1 MCSLS
6 RTCNRI
12 HFDLLLGA
20 LFKLKLSSRESPF
33 PGSWRQSWIHMMM
46 DERENDEKNVM
57 GCRGELGWRCILPCS
72 GLTLLPA
79 AAQGSSPAGRWASY
93 LVLWSLALHHPL
105 WHREPSLGFAHA
117 DWSCLMTPGEGGAF
131 SIPGLDNVDTAPLD
145 WDPSL
150 CSLEEH
156 KTQEP

>member
-20 LFKLKLSSRESPF
+20 LIKLKLSSRESPF

-57 GCRGELGWRCILPCS
+57 GCRGELGWRVHLALLWPHPPACRSS
-72 GLTLLPA
+72 GKLTCRKVSLLPSPLEPSPPSPPV
-79 AAQGSSPAGRWASY
+79 AQGAFTRVCP
-93 LVLWSLALHHPL
+93 
-105 WHREPSLGFAHA
+105 A

-131 SIPGLDNVDTAPLD
+131 SIPGLDNVDTAPLV